1 MALSVPW
8 SLACC
13 VQMRGVVS
21 RDLCFRFRKAAA
33 RKTADP
39 TTGAPA
45 ALKYTACP
53 AGCGTFLMDDDPSYA
68 PPGQPKLGEFFD
80 TADGVAVRLGRC
92 PCGALVCARCKALV
106 PAKDERAHV
115 CKSGPGADDAA
126 ARQLMAKIGKK
137 CPACSM
143 FIEKN
148 EGCSSMMC
156 GTPRR
161 GQISGRLGGACLA
174 TSSDPSELPRSWSP
188 AAPKTPFFGL
198 RVTPPTGTRAHG
210 RVEDA
215 LRNGGCA
222 HEFDWNSMRPLKNGR
237 PGQPFNDRQVNF
249 RTGGGSGRRVSGSV

>member
-1 MALSVPW
+1 
-8 SLACC
+8 
-13 VQMRGVVS
+13 MRGVVS
-21 RDLCFRFRKAAA
+21 RELCFRFRKAAA

-106 PAKDERAHV
+106 PAKDERTHV

-126 ARQLMAKIGKK
+126 ARQLMARIGKK

-156 GTPRR
+156 
-161 GQISGRLGGACLA
+161 
-174 TSSDPSELPRSWSP
+174 
-188 AAPKTPFFGL
+188 
-198 RVTPPTGTRAHG
+198 GTRAHG

-222 HEFDWNSMRPLKNGR
+222 HEFDWNSMRPLKNGQ

-249 RTGGGSGRRVSGSV
+249 RAGGGGSGRHVSGSV